1 VRSSR
6 KNITMNNNKPPL
18 VYAISVLMLAG
29 AAGRGLL
36 EAFEFNSSVRWLI
49 VGLLA
54 FYGLLLFSEFAI
66 YRRFPSYLKV
76 YFVIQ
81 ASVVGTLLLLPL
93 DPPSAPISYDYFA
106 LLFIPLCAQ
115 AILYFPRPE
124 SYYWV
129 IAFSAVSV
137 IALHIQYGLSEG
149 FKYSITYIFG
159 YIMMSLLAK
168 FYIDAEEAKD
178 KLNKANQKLQEYA
191 SKVETLAVAE
201 ERNRLA
207 RDLHDS
213 VTQSLYSL
221 TLFAEAASE
230 ELSAGEVGTVSAHLK
245 ELRQTSQQALQ
256 EMRLMV
262 FELRP
267 PELETKGLALALQ
280 ERLEAVE
287 SRSGMETAINI
298 GFKGRLPSNM
308 ELGLYS
314 IAREA
319 MNNILKHS
327 QATKTTINLTNEH
340 GKVTLEIW
348 DNGNGLDQTPGN
360 FNAGLGIK
368 GMKER
373 ADQMGAELILE
384 KIPEGGTRLRVEVP
398 YDGTD

>member
-1 VRSSR
+1 MTG
-6 KNITMNNNKPPL
+6 KKPPL
-18 VYAISVLMLAG
+18 VYVISVLMLVAT
-29 AAGRGLL
+29 AGRGLL
-36 EAFEFNSSVRWLI
+36 EAFGNNSSFRWLI

-54 FYGLLLFSEFAI
+54 LYGLLLFLDLGI
-66 YRRFPSYLKV
+66 QRRFASYFQA

-81 ASVVGTLLLLPL
+81 ASIIVTLLLLPL
-93 DPPSAPISYDYFA
+93 DPPGAPISYDFFA
-106 LLFIPLCAQ
+106 LLFIPLCVQ
-115 AILYFPRPE
+115 AILYFPRPQ

-129 IAFSAVSV
+129 IALSAVSV
-137 IALHIQYGLSEG
+137 VALHIQYGLSEG
-149 FKYSITYIFG
+149 IKYSITYILG
-159 YIMMSLLAK
+159 YAMMSLLAR
-168 FYIDAEEAKD
+168 FYLDAEEAKNE
-178 KLNKANQKLQEYA
+178 LNQANQQLQEYA
-191 SKVETLAVAE
+191 SKVEALAIAE

-221 TLFAEAASE
+221 TLFTEAASE
-230 ELSAGEVGTVSAHLK
+230 ELSAGELDTVGEHLK

-256 EMRLMV
+256 EMRLMI

-287 SRSGMETAINI
+287 SRSGMKTVINI
-298 GFKGRLPSNM
+298 SLEERLPKNM

-327 QATKTTINLTNEH
+327 QATKTTINLMKEP

-348 DNGNGLDQTPGN
+348 DNGNGLDQSAGN

-373 ADQMGAELILE
+373 ADQMGANLILE

-398 YDGTD
+398 YARYD